1 MNTRV
6 LTATLPSDALYVSG
20 TVNGVATTWTNTE
33 GQTWETV
40 AERSENDV
48 YAVALE
54 MVGTGGAVTKVT
66 FTLYYGLHLITDR
79 TYADV
84 ANGTEKGCYNAS
96 DLNRVN
102 AAMDYVAG
110 RLIEYGYAPSVQT
123 KSNWMDTD
131 WMTESTAQQ
140 YLENLS
146 ELRRQFALLQPT
158 PPVPD
163 DMQGLTYTETNNIDK
178 ILEDIDFL
186 LTNISKTWVYSGEV
200 YSGEV

>member
-6 LTATLPSDALYVSG
+6 LIATLPSDTLYVSG

-54 MVGTGGAVTKVT
+54 MVGTGGAVTKAT

-79 TYADV
+79 TYSDV
-84 ANGTEKGCYNAS
+84 ANGTDKGSYNAS
-96 DLNRVN
+96 DLSRVN

-110 RLIEYGYAPSVQT
+110 RLIEYGYAPSIQT
-123 KSNWMDTD
+123 KSDWMDTD

-146 ELRRQFALLQPT
+146 ELRRQFALLQST
-158 PPVPD
+158 PAVPD
-163 DMQGLTYTETNNIDK
+163 DMQGLTYTEANNIEK
-178 ILEDIDFL
+178 ILEDIDTL
-186 LTNISKTWVYSGEV
+186 LTNAAKTWFFSGDVFSGEV
-200 YSGEV
+200 